1 MANQI
6 IAENQ
11 LSGTSASVWD
21 IGIGGGSNT
30 IEGFATDI
38 SVNRGQTVSFK
49 INTVATKYSSGSITG
64 WSYNWSPALTGSY
77 TLVSRAIDDSLNIG
91 ANSKAVAVTVTASP
105 SVSLFAGS
113 TPRTVSANDPNAI
126 EIGVRF
132 QSSKLGRLPLSAFIK
147 AL

>member
-38 SVNRGQTVSFK
+38 SVNRGQTVGFK
-49 INTVATKYSSGSITG
+49 INTVATKYNIDIYRLGYYGGLGAHLVIRLPQTSPSIQPPPG
-64 WSYNWSPALTGSY
+64 GNPSIGLIDAGNWKG
-77 TLVSRAIDDSLNIG
+77 
-91 ANSKAVAVTVTASP
+91 TASWLVP
-105 SVSLFAGS
+105 ATAVSG
-113 TPRTVSANDPNAI
+113 
-126 EIGVRF
+126 
-132 QSSKLGRLPLSAFIK
+132 FIS
-147 AL
+147 LI

>member
-30 IEGFATDI
+30 IEGFSTDF

-49 INTVATKYSSGSITG
+49 INTVATKYNIDIYRLGYYGGSGARFIT
-64 WSYNWSPALTGSY
+64 
-77 TLVSRAIDDSLNIG
+77 
-91 ANSKAVAVTVTASP
+91 
-105 SVSLFAGS
+105 
-113 TPRTVSANDPNAI
+113 
-126 EIGVRF
+126 
-132 QSSKLGRLPLSAFIK
+132 RLPQTTSSVQPPLA
-147 AL
+147 AVRRLG

>member
-49 INTVATKYSSGSITG
+49 INTVATKYWPTTPIL
-64 WSYNWSPALTGSY
+64 A
-77 TLVSRAIDDSLNIG
+77 A
-91 ANSKAVAVTVTASP
+91 
-105 SVSLFAGS
+105 SLFRSLASLPVPMG
-113 TPRTVSANDPNAI
+113 
-126 EIGVRF
+126 
-132 QSSKLGRLPLSAFIK
+132 QSPGARVPLQ
-147 AL
+147 